1 MQTSTKEQPSEI
13 LSPEDENENEVRR
26 DDQENI
32 NKFGRLNARL
42 HEVRYTIS
50 EKKKHLE
57 RIDDASTELMMGNG
71 SNVMVQYG
79 DTFFETSEDE
89 ATEYCEEEVEK
100 YQNHVDELEAKE
112 VEILDK
118 QKGLKAMLYSRFGK
132 SINLEEK

>member
-32 NKFGRLNARL
+32 NKFGRLNVRL
-42 HEVRYTIS
+42 HEVRYTIL

-79 DTFFETSEDE
+79 DTFFETSEDKV
-89 ATEYCEEEVEK
+89 TNYCEAFSRCALVI
-100 YQNHVDELEAKE
+100 ELEP
-112 VEILDK
+112 ISHLS
-118 QKGLKAMLYSRFGK
+118 LMP
-132 SINLEEK
+132 